1 MKRLAQSALGVF
13 LASAAIGLA
22 GCDSGGIEP
31 GMPTDQTPSISPED
45 MKKMANMATMP
56 KSAEEAKKKN
66 PDAGTTPEAAPAE
79 KK

>member
-1 MKRLAQSALGVF
+1 MKRIAQSALGVF
-13 LASAAIGLA
+13 LASAAFGLA

-31 GMPTDQTPSISPED
+31 GVPAEQTTPAVDLS
-45 MKKMANMATMP
+45 KMGNMATMP

-66 PDAGTTPEAAPAE
+66 PDAGKATEAPPVEE